1 MRSLMEVTAKP
12 LSVVLALSTLLL
24 GVSTSTASASMVP
37 TTHILHARDAQR
49 DRQKVLAFLS
59 RSEVQQ
65 QMERMG
71 VNAQQ
76 AQARVAAMSDAQVHA
91 LAGRINQ
98 MPAGGDAGILGI
110 AFAVFVVLLVTDI
123 LGFTD
128 VFPFVKK
135 HVHLKHVGS

>member
-1 MRSLMEVTAKP
+1 MRSLMEVTARP
-12 LSVVLALSTLLL
+12 LSLALVLSTLLL
-24 GVSTSTASASMVP
+24 GVSTATASASMVSTP
-37 TTHILHARDAQR
+37 HILNAGAAQQ
-49 DRQKVLAFLS
+49 DRQAVLAFLS
-59 RSEVQQ
+59 RTQVQQ

-71 VNAQQ
+71 VSARQ

-91 LAGRINQ
+91 LAGRISQ

-128 VFPFVKK
+128 IFPFVKK

>member
-1 MRSLMEVTAKP
+1 MEVMAKP
-12 LSVVLALSTLLL
+12 LSLMLVLSTMLL
-24 GVSTSTASASMVP
+24 GVSTSVANASMV
-37 TTHILHARDAQR
+37 TTAVVLHAREAKR
-49 DRQKVLAFLS
+49 DRQEVLAFLN
-59 RSEVQQ
+59 RSQVQR

-71 VNAQQ
+71 VKPQQ
-76 AQARVAAMSDAQVHA
+76 ARQRVAAMSDAQVHA
-91 LAGRINQ
+91 LAGRITQ

-110 AFAVFVVLLVTDI
+110 ALVVFIVLLVTDI